1 MTEEVKEKPK
11 EQAEPKEPEP
21 PGDYGYVPPLFREPV
36 RPEPLVDEEPLRPLE
51 PVRPDFAEAMDR
63 YFRQSVEPPDLD
75 EFYGP
80 VVAEEELQTAAP
92 RLRPVAARPQ
102 AMAPSSTVC
111 PKGFAGMCLICSEAP
126 CDYWKKRVL
135 RAVWLDYEYGEKRSP

>member
-1 MTEEVKEKPK
+1 MEEPKEKPK

-21 PGDYGYVPPLFREPV
+21 PEDYGYVPPLFREPV

-80 VVAEEELQTAAP
+80 VVEEPEVP
-92 RLRPVAARPQ
+92 RLRPVVARPQ

-111 PKGFAGMCLICSEAP
+111 PKGYAGMCLVCSEFP
-126 CDYWKKRVL
+126 CGYVRARVL
-135 RAVWLDYEYGEKRSP
+135 RQMLAEVQYGR